1 MSDEGWEIPHIR
13 GQGEVVVS
21 TIKGE
26 KLQPSV
32 GKKTSKEKLV
42 EEDDRMLN
50 GAVVPPTQEVFD
62 YSMDLRRRYVALRA
76 DKRDKEAMALFDDS
90 DVTGGQWP
98 DRSVIFDYT
107 PYEVLSHVLEH
118 RGWDERDGQIDMVED
133 IGDGGNLVLNAPVGI
148 GKTLGYLIP
157 CLLNYSQFMVA
168 TSTKALQDQIANQEM
183 PRLSNDLYEIYGYR
197 PKWTVLKGKSN
208 YLDEDNY
215 NRLLS
220 LSPLE
225 RDVMGWSDETDEMV
239 REEIARLEALNAS
252 GEGAGFDSE
261 GLMTK
266 LGYEIWRHLSATSS
280 KSKWVRKTLERAYGE
295 SQVIIT
301 NSAYVVSVT
310 RVGMENYPYIGF
322 PQAVIF
328 DEAHHLPDIVTE
340 SMSCN
345 FDPAAAGSVGE
356 GLKNVVKNIGTGSF
370 EAFNNFL
377 DELSEAADVLEDITE
392 GVEGRNLV
400 KHLAMKL
407 HVRINRMFNEVITE
421 SSDPVKGI
429 ATELSSEVTDR
440 ATDHPYVLRCASDK
454 FLSVSAL
461 IEYCTELGLL
471 GLYEAAGKEAEDS
484 HGNTVFAYHMT
495 VDERQ
500 DKRGQVFNTVGF
512 APIYTQRFGE
522 DVKNSWTDTGILSLV
537 NNAIAKNTPDGDPV
551 EEMPF
556 APWLTGFTEA
566 ERQVVLASGTISN
579 GVQVPLGLSDSE
591 YRKMKSPFNPER
603 CRLYIPSS
611 MVPPNDRRWIQ
622 EATGEAVELIGKMG
636 GRALILTSSYKNLDE
651 FKSRIMSNFPGVQIL
666 CQGDADKNTLI
677 QRFRDDERSI
687 LIGTKGFWEGV
698 DVPGPA
704 CSLVIV
710 DKIPFPFPSAVVK
723 AREEYIAQTKGKG
736 QVFMGVSVLD
746 ASQMVA
752 QAVGRLIR
760 SEGDVGGVAIL
771 DSRISSARYG
781 NAVIGLLN
789 PGTKYTHSLEEF
801 KLWLESVNPDEPGSP
816 EDHEFND
823 RLWASAVPVRKRRR
837 NFG

>member
-1 MSDEGWEIPHIR
+1 M
-13 GQGEVVVS
+13 
-21 TIKGE
+21 
-26 KLQPSV
+26 
-32 GKKTSKEKLV
+32 
-42 EEDDRMLN
+42 EDDDFTLP
-50 GAVVPPTQEVFD
+50 GAVTPPTQEVFD
-62 YSMDLRRRYVALRA
+62 YSMNLRRRFVTLKSGVPENA
-76 DKRDKEAMALFDDS
+76 AMALFDEAVVS
-90 DVTGGQWP
+90 GETQWP
-98 DRSVIFDYT
+98 DRSVIFDYS

-118 RGWDERDGQIDMVED
+118 RGWDERDGQIDMVEG
-133 IGDGGNLVLNAPVGI
+133 IGDGDDLILDAPVGI
-148 GKTLGYLIP
+148 GKTLGYLVP

-168 TSTKALQDQIANQEM
+168 TSTKALQDQVANQEM
-183 PRLSNDLYEIYGYR
+183 PRLADDLYDIYGFR

-215 NRLLS
+215 NRILS
-220 LSPLE
+220 LSPME
-225 RDVMGWSDETDEMV
+225 RHSMGWTDETNEMV
-239 REEIARLEALNAS
+239 LEEIARLESLEVS

-261 GLMTK
+261 GLQTK
-266 LGYEIWRHLSATSS
+266 LGYEIWRHLSANTS

-301 NSAYVVSVT
+301 NSAYVVSVAQI
-310 RVGMENYPYIGF
+310 GMEKYPYIGF

-340 SMSCN
+340 SMSCG
-345 FDPAAAGSVGE
+345 FDPAASGAAGE
-356 GLKNVVKNIGTGSF
+356 NLKNVVKNIGTGTF

-377 DELSEAADVLEDITE
+377 DELSEASLSMEYIKE
-392 GVEGRNLV
+392 GVEGREQV
-400 KHLAMKL
+400 MDIAMKL
-407 HVRINRMFNEVITE
+407 HVKINAMFEEAINESV
-421 SSDPVKGI
+421 DMLKGI
-429 ATELSSEVTDR
+429 PIDLSPEVTDR
-440 ATDHPYVLRCASDK
+440 SMGEHPYILRCATDK

-461 IEYCTELGLL
+461 AEYCSELGLL
-471 GLYEAAGKEAEDS
+471 NLYSAAAAQTKDLSGDE
-484 HGNTVFAYHMT
+484 VFSFHMS
-495 VDERQ
+495 VDERSGS
-500 DKRGQVFNTVGF
+500 RGQVFKTVGF

-522 DVKNSWTDTGILSLV
+522 AVRASLTDTGILDLV
-537 NNAIAKNTPDGDPV
+537 NEAIARNTPEGEPV
-551 EEMPF
+551 PIVSS
-556 APWLTGFTEA
+556 APWLPGIEVA
-566 ERQVVLASGTISN
+566 WRQVVLASGTISN
-579 GVQVPLGLSDSE
+579 GVQVPLGLTESE
-591 YRKMKSPFNPER
+591 YRKMKSPFNPAR

-611 MVPPNDRRWIQ
+611 MVPPNDRRWMSD
-622 EATGEAVELIGKMG
+622 ATSEAVELVSTMG

-677 QRFRDDERSI
+677 ERFREDEKSI

-723 AREEYIAQTKGKG
+723 AREEYIAQTKGNG

-771 DSRISSARYG
+771 DSRISKARYG
-781 NAVIGLLN
+781 SAVIGLLN
-789 PGTKYTHSLEEF
+789 PGTKYTNSIDEF
-801 KLWLESVNPDEPGSP
+801 KAWLESVNPDKPGSP
-816 EDHEFND
+816 EDHEFDD